1 MAGLAD
7 TITQLRGL
15 RAPGEAPS
23 QPMVS
28 ALQNLAAFG
37 SNPGALT
44 ASVYRP
50 ASAPASGV
58 PLVVVL
64 HGCTQTGAG
73 YAHGAG
79 WTQAAE
85 RHGFAL
91 LVPEQQRGNNP
102 NLCFNWFSATDHARD
117 QGEALSIRQMIAAMI
132 AQGGIDA
139 SRVFVT
145 GLSAGGAMA
154 ATMLATYPEVF
165 AGGAVVA
172 GLPHGTATSVS
183 QALDRMRGR
192 GLPGAPAL
200 TALARGASGHTGPWP
215 TLSVWHGTAD
225 TTVAQA
231 NADALVDQWLG
242 VNGIDRAG
250 GRADTVDGAAH
261 RTWCDAR
268 GQVVV
273 EDYRI
278 PGMGHGTPLDT
289 RAADAVGTSGAFLLE
304 AGIASTSRIAQFWGI
319 SPASAASVP
328 VASVRPIAAPRPAP
342 HPKPRPTPQVPRPVF
357 VRPPSALDIGAIIDD
372 ALRVAGLKR

>member
-1 MAGLAD
+1 MASLAD

-15 RAPGEAPS
+15 RAPGEAPAR
-23 QPMVS
+23 PMGS

-50 ASAPASGV
+50 ASAPATGV

-85 RHGFAL
+85 RYGFAL

-117 QGEALSIRQMIAAMI
+117 QGEALSIRQMIGALI
-132 AQGGIDA
+132 NEGGIDA

-165 AGGAVVA
+165 AGGAVIA

-183 QALDRMRGR
+183 HALDRMRGR
-192 GLPGAPAL
+192 GLPDAATL
-200 TALARGASGHTGPWP
+200 ATLARGASRHAGPWP

-225 TTVAQA
+225 TTVAQT

-242 VNGIDRAG
+242 LNGIARESG
-250 GRADTVDGAAH
+250 GGDTVDGAAH
-261 RTWCDAR
+261 RVWRDAR
-268 GQVVV
+268 GQNVV

-304 AGIASTSRIAQFWGI
+304 AGIASTLRIAQSWGI
-319 SPASAASVP
+319 ASAPA
-328 VASVRPIAAPRPAP
+328 AAQPIATPRPVPQSAPRPMPRLTPHAP
-342 HPKPRPTPQVPRPVF
+342 KAVF
-357 VRPPSALDIGAIIDD
+357 VKPPSPLDIGAIIDD